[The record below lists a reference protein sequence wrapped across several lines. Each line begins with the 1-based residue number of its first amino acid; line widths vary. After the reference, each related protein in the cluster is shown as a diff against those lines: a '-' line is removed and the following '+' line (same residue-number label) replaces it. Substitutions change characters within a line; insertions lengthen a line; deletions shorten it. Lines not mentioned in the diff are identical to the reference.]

1 ERRLCMK
8 GICLIAFAFLV
19 CGFSSIVVAAERG
32 STTEAQ
38 AMLEKAIAHYKQ
50 AGRNQAFSDFT
61 KKQPPFAD
69 RDLYVVCQA
78 EDHKIVANGGFPHLV
93 GNSAD
98 QLKDA
103 DGKPLGASLW
113 GAVGKGDGSVRYR
126 WMNPLTGKT
135 EPKIT
140 FVQKAGSD
148 ICAVGAY
155 TQ

>member
-1 ERRLCMK
+1 MR
-8 GICLIAFAFLV
+8 GIFRIALTLLV
-19 CGFSSIVVAAERG
+19 CGVAGGVAAAERG
-32 STTEAQ
+32 SPAEAQ

-61 KKQPPFAD
+61 KKQPPFSD
-69 RDLYVVCQA
+69 RDLYVVCLA
-78 EDHKIVANGGFPHLV
+78 ADHKIVANGGFPHLV

-113 GAVGKGDGSVRYR
+113 GAAGKGDGSVRYR

-135 EPKIT
+135 EPKIS
-140 FVQKAGSD
+140 FVQKVGED